1 MQRRQIDVLREIA
14 LDQHGF
20 VTTAQAVR
28 EGIPSIELVKMFS
41 RGRIA
46 RVARGVYRV
55 PHMPQ
60 SRVDQF
66 QLARLWTGNDNAVI
80 SHESALELWEVGD
93 LIPQRIHVTLPRSS
107 RIRRNGGDDYVVHY
121 ADIDSSDVRWVDGI
135 PVVSIEVAIQQVIG
149 DDLPTAFINSALDE
163 AENKN
168 FLSTKD
174 VVGLRSELV
183 SRDEELG

>member
-1 MQRRQIDVLREIA
+1 
-14 LDQHGF
+14 
-20 VTTAQAVR
+20 
-28 EGIPSIELVKMFS
+28 
-41 RGRIA
+41 
-46 RVARGVYRV
+46 
-55 PHMPQ
+55 
-60 SRVDQF
+60 
-66 QLARLWTGNDNAVI
+66 
-80 SHESALELWEVGD
+80 
-93 LIPQRIHVTLPRSS
+93 
-107 RIRRNGGDDYVVHY
+107 VHY